1 MVLRVLRVHL
11 FAEVFGNGKKLKT
24 RIVILVIN
32 DVTAFKVVGIQK
44 TLRSLFFGSRV
55 LERAFVRMD
64 HLFDNQGIR
73 MVILGIP
80 GTVLKPVLSLVQV
93 FVGKA

>member
-1 MVLRVLRVHL
+1 M
-11 FAEVFGNGKKLKT
+11 
-24 RIVILVIN
+24 ILVID
-32 DVTAFKVVGIQK
+32 DVAAFKVIGIQK
-44 TLRSLFFGSRV
+44 TLRSLFFDCRV
-55 LERAFVRMD
+55 FERTFVRMD

-93 FVGKA
+93 FVGKAQTSQQKK